1 MKNSKLLEKLLKNLE
16 AKPIEEWN
24 INKLTLEDI
33 NIGIYSFRVH
43 ISKRGNL
50 YVSEGGGV
58 NPNILKAEGQYS
70 GRIKNIYQSVIGL
83 YESKIE
89 EEKTRSLERL
99 ENYLNQKN

>member
-50 YVSEGGGV
+50 YVSEEGL
-58 NPNILKAEGQYS
+58 NPNILKDGGQYS

-83 YESKIE
+83 HESKIE
-89 EEKTRSLERL
+89 EERARSLERL